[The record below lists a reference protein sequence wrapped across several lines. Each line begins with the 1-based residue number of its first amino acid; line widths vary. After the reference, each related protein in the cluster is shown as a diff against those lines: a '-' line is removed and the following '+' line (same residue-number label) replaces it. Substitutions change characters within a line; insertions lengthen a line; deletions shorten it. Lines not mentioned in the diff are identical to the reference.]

1 MDDNR
6 VTQAYKRDLVG
17 VETTSLYM
25 RPGKGKTLADMPSDK
40 LMRGMCAKSCRN
52 VDVCTQCGAL
62 CTVGRLLLER
72 EGKGEDIK
80 SLRLLTCA
88 KPEKKAVKAPSRDMR
103 HFAQNLTDAFAASG
117 MTQAELSERMG
128 SKQCSVS
135 NWLTGKTMPTLP
147 LLYGLCKVLQVS
159 SDKLLGLEADS

>member
-1 MDDNR
+1 MD
-6 VTQAYKRDLVG
+6 T
-17 VETTSLYM
+17 
-25 RPGKGKTLADMPSDK
+25 K
-40 LMRGMCAKSCRN
+40 LIGTIIAQYR
-52 VDVCTQCGAL
+52 
-62 CTVGRLLLER
+62 
-72 EGKGEDIK
+72 
-80 SLRLLTCA
+80 
-88 KPEKKAVKAPSRDMR
+88 KK
-103 HFAQNLTDAFAASG
+103 SG